1 MLKNQKL
8 DENLLRYVKSMTT
21 EKEFPLRTDKAV
33 LSIGAMMFIEA
44 WEAHKSSIKSIDY
57 FRNEME
63 RLTKKLFNRNLVD
76 KNSRGF

>member
-8 DENLLRYVKSMTT
+8 DENLLRYVKALTT
-21 EKEFPLRTDKAV
+21 EKDFPLRTDKAV

-44 WEAHKSSIKSIDY
+44 WEDSKSSFKSIDY

-63 RLTKKLFNRNLVD
+63 RLTKKLFNKNLVD